1 MDNLNNE
8 TRIMC
13 VICTKPI
20 TEAEFQAE
28 EVQTIGDAPAHA
40 DCYYSEFGKAI
51 DEHPICSPRVRRG

>member
-1 MDNLNNE
+1 MDNPTKE
-8 TRIMC
+8 TKTLC

-28 EVQTIGDAPAHA
+28 EVQMMKDGPAHA
-40 DCYYSEFGKAI
+40 DCYYAEFGKEI